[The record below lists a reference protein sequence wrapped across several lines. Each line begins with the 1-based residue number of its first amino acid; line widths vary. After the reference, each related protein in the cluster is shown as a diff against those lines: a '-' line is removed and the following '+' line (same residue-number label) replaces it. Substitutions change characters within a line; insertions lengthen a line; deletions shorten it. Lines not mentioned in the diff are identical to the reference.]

1 MNTQK
6 RFKMRPLV
14 AAFITVTALSATL
27 PVTTPKA
34 NALLPVTDYA
44 NYVQAWWSDM
54 NRSFEALKEQSIL
67 LSTLKSIGTYSEMLV
82 DGTNNGFANV
92 IARLGKGEE
101 ERQNLDQLEKSMPAQ
116 DACSTMTVSANLG
129 DALCDGLDAIAAAVS
144 GRSGNNKMAT
154 GGGHYSCKGDT
165 CTFVEGVPPTADDV
179 SKKNTHDAV
188 SVVDQCKGLKNG
200 TSGSLC
206 NVPSLMFNPPG
217 GTLNADE
224 YKAVELQIEIAGNV
238 EKPVP
243 HADATIKQ
251 DTPQFKRAV
260 AQDIRRE
267 NLRESAVM
275 AQTNLNI
282 LFNGTMENGVRKP
295 GEIEGL
301 QKYLNERLGSDNW
314 VCEVTNSCGGN
325 TKYVPPAELE
335 KRKIQMDAV
344 MLHIALQQ
352 YKSSLRTEKYLT
364 DMALMEIDPVGK

>member
-1 MNTQK
+1 MKTK
-6 RFKMRPLV
+6 KSFKMRPLV
-14 AAFITVTALSATL
+14 AAFITVTALSASL

-54 NRSFEALKEQSIL
+54 NRSFEAMKEQSIL
-67 LSTLKSIGTYSEMLV
+67 LNTLKSIGTYSEMMV
-82 DGTNNGFANV
+82 DNANNGFANV

-116 DACSTMTVSANLG
+116 DACSTMTVSSNLG
-129 DALCDGLDAIAAAVS
+129 DAVCDGLDAIAAAVS

-154 GGGHYSCKGDT
+154 GGGSFT
-165 CTFVEGVPPTADDV
+165 CTATECTPKDDPPTADEV
-179 SKKNTHDAV
+179 NKKNSVDAV
-188 SVVDQCKGLKNG
+188 AVVDKCKELTNG
-200 TSGSLC
+200 SGGSLC
-206 NVPSLMFNPPG
+206 NVPSLMFNAPG
-217 GTLNADE
+217 GTLSKEE
-224 YKAVELQIEIAGNV
+224 YKAVQLQIEIAGNV

-243 HADATIKQ
+243 NADATIKK
-251 DTPQFKRAV
+251 DSPQFKRAV
-260 AQDIRRE
+260 AQDLRRE
-267 NLRESAVM
+267 NIRESAVI

-282 LFNGTMENGVRKP
+282 LMNGTLEGDTRKP
-295 GEIEGL
+295 GEIESL

-314 VCEVTNSCGGN
+314 VCEVTNSCGSA

-364 DMALMEIDPVGK
+364 DMALMEIEPVGK

>member
-1 MNTQK
+1 MNTK
-6 RFKMRPLV
+6 KSFKMRPLV
-14 AAFITVTALSATL
+14 AAFITVTALSASL

-44 NYVQAWWSDM
+44 NYVQAWWADM

-67 LSTLKSIGTYSEMLV
+67 LNTLKSIGTYSEMLV
-82 DGTNNGFANV
+82 DGANNGFANV

-116 DACSTMTVSANLG
+116 DACSTMTVSSNLG
-129 DALCDGLDAIAAAVS
+129 DAVCDGLDAIAAAVT
-144 GRSGNNKMAT
+144 GRSGNNKMST
-154 GGGHYSCKGDT
+154 GGGHFDCKGDT

-179 SKKNTHDAV
+179 NKKNSHDAV
-188 SVVDQCKGLKNG
+188 AVVDKCKELTSGNG
-200 TSGSLC
+200 GSLC
-206 NVPSLMFNPPG
+206 NVPSLMFNAPG
-217 GTLNADE
+217 GTLSAEE
-224 YKAVELQIEIAGNV
+224 YKAVQLQIEIAGNV

-243 HADATIKQ
+243 EADATIKK
-251 DTPQFKRAV
+251 DSPQFKRAV
-260 AQDIRRE
+260 AQDLRRE
-267 NLRESAVM
+267 NIRESAVM

-282 LFNGTMENGVRKP
+282 LMNGTLEGNTRKP
-295 GEIEGL
+295 GEVESL

-314 VCEVTNSCGGN
+314 VCEVTNSCGSA

-364 DMALMEIDPVGK
+364 DMALMEIEPVGK

>member
-1 MNTQK
+1 MK
-6 RFKMRPLV
+6 SKKSFKMRPLV
-14 AAFITVTALSATL
+14 AAFITVTALSVSL

-44 NYVQAWWSDM
+44 NYVQAWWADM

-67 LSTLKSIGTYSEMLV
+67 LNTLKSIGTYSEMLV
-82 DGTNNGFANV
+82 DGANNGFANV

-101 ERQNLDQLEKSMPAQ
+101 ERQNLEQLEKSMPAQ
-116 DACSTMTVSANLG
+116 DACSTMTVSSNLG
-129 DALCDGLDAIAAAVS
+129 DAVCNGLDAIAEAVS
-144 GRSGNNKMAT
+144 GRSGNNKMST
-154 GGGHYSCKGDT
+154 GGGHYDCKGNS
-165 CTFVEGVPPTADDV
+165 CTFVEGVPPTVDDV
-179 SKKNTHDAV
+179 NKKNSHDAV
-188 SVVDQCKGLKNG
+188 AVIDKCEEL
-200 TSGSLC
+200 TSPDGGSLC
-206 NVPSLMFNPPG
+206 NVPSLMFNAPG
-217 GTLNADE
+217 GTLNEQE
-224 YKAVELQIEIAGNV
+224 YKAVQLQIELAGNV

-243 HADATIKQ
+243 HADASIKK

-260 AQDIRRE
+260 AQDLRRE
-267 NLRESAVM
+267 NIRESAVM

-282 LFNGTMENGVRKP
+282 LMNGTLEGGTRKP
-295 GEIEGL
+295 GEVESL

-314 VCEVTNSCGGN
+314 VCEVTNSCGSA

-364 DMALMEIDPVGK
+364 DLALMEIEPVGK

>member
-1 MNTQK
+1 MNTK
-6 RFKMRPLV
+6 KSFKMRPLV
-14 AAFITVTALSATL
+14 AAFITVTALSVSL

-44 NYVQAWWSDM
+44 NYVQAWWADM
-54 NRSFEALKEQSIL
+54 NRSFEAMKEQSIL
-67 LSTLKSIGTYSEMLV
+67 LNTLKSIGTYSEMLV
-82 DGTNNGFANV
+82 DNANNGFANV

-116 DACSTMTVSANLG
+116 DACSTMTVSSNLG
-129 DALCDGLDAIAAAVS
+129 DAVCDGLDAIAAAVT

-154 GGGHYSCKGDT
+154 GGGHYDCKGDT

-179 SKKNTHDAV
+179 NKKNTLDAKT
-188 SVVDQCKGLKNG
+188 VVDKCTEL
-200 TSGSLC
+200 TSADGGSLC
-206 NVPSLMFNPPG
+206 NVPSLMFNAPG
-217 GTLNADE
+217 GTLSTEE
-224 YKAVELQIEIAGNV
+224 YKAVQLQIELAGNV

-243 HADATIKQ
+243 HADATIKK
-251 DTPQFKRAV
+251 DSPQFKRAV
-260 AQDIRRE
+260 AQDLRRE
-267 NLRESAVM
+267 NIRESAVI

-282 LFNGTMENGVRKP
+282 LMNGTLEGNTRKP
-295 GEIEGL
+295 GEVESL

-314 VCEVTNSCGGN
+314 VCEVTNSCGSA

-364 DMALMEIDPVGK
+364 DMALMEIEPVGK

>member
-1 MNTQK
+1 MNTK
-6 RFKMRPLV
+6 KSFKMRPLV
-14 AAFITVTALSATL
+14 AAFITVTALSASL

-44 NYVQAWWSDM
+44 NYVQAWWADM
-54 NRSFEALKEQSIL
+54 NRSFEAMKEQSIL
-67 LSTLKSIGTYSEMLV
+67 LNTLKSIGTYSEMMV
-82 DGTNNGFANV
+82 DNANNGFANV

-116 DACSTMTVSANLG
+116 DACSTMTVSSNLG
-129 DALCDGLDAIAAAVS
+129 DAVCDGLDAIAAAVS
-144 GRSGNNKMAT
+144 GRSGNNAMST
-154 GGGHYSCKGDT
+154 GGGHYDCKGDT
-165 CTFVEGVPPTADDV
+165 CTFVKGEPPTVDQV
-179 SKKNTHDAV
+179 NKKNTRDAV
-188 SVVDQCKGLKNG
+188 AVVDKCGEL
-200 TSGSLC
+200 TSGDGGSLC
-206 NVPSLMFNPPG
+206 NVPSLMFNAPG
-217 GTLNADE
+217 GTLSAQE
-224 YKAVELQIEIAGNV
+224 YKAVQLQIELAGNI

-243 HADATIKQ
+243 FADATIKK

-260 AQDIRRE
+260 AQDLRRE
-267 NLRESAVM
+267 NIRESAVM

-282 LFNGTMENGVRKP
+282 LMNGTLEGNTRKP
-295 GEIEGL
+295 GEVESL

-314 VCEVTNSCGGN
+314 VCEVTNSCGSA

-364 DMALMEIDPVGK
+364 DLALMEIEPVGK